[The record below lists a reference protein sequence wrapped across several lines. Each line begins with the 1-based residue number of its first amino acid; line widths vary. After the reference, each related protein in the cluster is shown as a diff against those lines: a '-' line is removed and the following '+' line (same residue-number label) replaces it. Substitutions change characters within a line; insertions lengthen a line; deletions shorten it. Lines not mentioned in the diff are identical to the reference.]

1 MRRTILLAD
10 DSPTIHRLVTNTFA
24 DADFEIV
31 SVSNGEAAVRKFEE
45 IHPHVVLA
53 DIYMPGKTGY
63 EVCTYVRQ
71 HPTVGNTPVILL
83 VGAFDVFDEDRAH
96 EIGANGHITK
106 PFEPRALFSL
116 VESVL
121 PSEEVAPDETAK
133 ADFAN
138 KTVIIPPVRQPE
150 PHVVESPPEP
160 PAEPPV
166 EVAAEVAPE
175 PQYQYTPPAAEPIP
189 IAVPEPSPEPPA
201 MRVREEDDLLGLES
215 LFPEPVQETGK
226 TTSVTEVDIDRIAD
240 RVMKRISSEVIESIV
255 WELVPDIAEKIVREE
270 LKRKQ

>member
-10 DSPTIHRLVTNTFA
+10 DSPTIHRLVTSTFA

-31 SVSNGEAAVRKFEE
+31 SVSNGDAAVRKFEE

-83 VGAFDVFDEDRAH
+83 VGAFDVFDEDKAH

-106 PFEPRALFSL
+106 PFEPQALFSM

-121 PSEEVAPDETAK
+121 PPEEETTDDSVSESSLENQTQ
-133 ADFAN
+133 
-138 KTVIIPPVRQPE
+138 TVIIAPAESAQIEPAVHPEAPSEMQLQRQPE
-150 PHVVESPPEP
+150 PEAPAPPSLAPQPIMEV
-160 PAEPPV
+160 PPV
-166 EVAAEVAPE
+166 
-175 PQYQYTPPAAEPIP
+175 PA
-189 IAVPEPSPEPPA
+189 SLGK
-201 MRVREEDDLLGLES
+201 EDEDLLGLES
-215 LFPEPVQETGK
+215 LFPNKTQELASPGPVSDVE
-226 TTSVTEVDIDRIAD
+226 IDRIAN
-240 RVMKRISSEVIESIV
+240 RVMQRLSTEVIESIV
-255 WELVPDIAEKIVREE
+255 WEVVPDIAEKIVREE

>member
-71 HPTVGNTPVILL
+71 HPTVGSTPVILL
-83 VGAFDVFDEDRAH
+83 VGAFDVFDEQRAQ

-106 PFEPRALFSL
+106 PFEPQALFSL

-121 PSEEVAPDETAK
+121 PPEEVALDEPSFVEEN
-133 ADFAN
+133 ADG
-138 KTVIIPPVRQPE
+138 V
-150 PHVVESPPEP
+150 
-160 PAEPPV
+160 AEKLPV
-166 EVAAEVAPE
+166 EPEAVPVQPVADAMV
-175 PQYQYTPPAAEPIP
+175 PPPIP
-189 IAVPEPSPEPPA
+189 QMPAVATIPTMPTAELAGLNEN
-201 MRVREEDDLLGLES
+201 EDLLGLEA
-215 LFPEPVQETGK
+215 LFPARTPEPVTS
-226 TTSVTEVDIDRIAD
+226 SVTETEIDRIAD
-240 RVMKRISSEVIESIV
+240 RVIQRLSSEVIESIA